1 MAYELKERERKVLLW
16 GALIAIPA
24 LLYTYGVKP
33 MRTSFADKKEQL
45 EFERDALARERAAI
59 AAAKRNPQLQHVADS
74 LMQTTSQRLFSSSDD
89 VMASA
94 ELGSYIGEVA
104 GKHHFLLTTA
114 TTGAVPKT
122 KSIVRTLSEDI
133 RGESDLQGV
142 LEFLQALEQGPK
154 LVRVSRIDISRPTR
168 DADDI
173 ETVLFAATVTAYA
186 LPPEP
191 VTPVNSRVRGKDSNS
206 SAVTDSTNPKA
217 KNASRDGAP

>member
-16 GALIAIPA
+16 GALITIPA
-24 LLYTYGVKP
+24 LMYTFAFKP
-33 MRTSFADKKEQL
+33 LRASYVDKREQL

-59 AAAKRNPQLQHVADS
+59 AAAKRSPELQHVADS
-74 LMQTTSQRLFSSSDD
+74 LMQTTGQRLFSSSDD

-94 ELGSYIGEVA
+94 ELGTYIRELA
-104 GKHHFLLTTA
+104 EKNHLLLTSA

-122 KSIVRTLSEDI
+122 KAVVRSLSDDI

-142 LEFLQALEQGPK
+142 LEFLHALEQGPK

-173 ETVLFAATVTAYA
+173 ETVLFAATVTGYA
-186 LPPEP
+186 LPPETMAP
-191 VTPVNSRVRGKDSNS
+191 ANVRSSKDSTS
-206 SAVTDSTNPKA
+206 TARDSATLKA
-217 KNASRDGAP
+217 KTAARDGAP